1 VLPEEATHALVPVS
15 ELAFSSSATG
25 MLPLA
30 LSEVLGISLSEVMKK
45 YFEGASSEDEVAIRI
60 SEDIERRVTNEE
72 GELWLANERCRME
85 ERMEREHQG
94 QGVDDI
100 F

>member
-1 VLPEEATHALVPVS
+1 
-15 ELAFSSSATG
+15 
-25 MLPLA
+25 MLPIA

-45 YFEGASSEDEVAIRI
+45 YFKKARSTDEVATRI
-60 SEDIERRVTNEE
+60 SEDLDRRIANGEDEIWLDNECRRV
-72 GELWLANERCRME
+72 E
-85 ERMEREHQG
+85 ERMDCEHQG